1 MSVRID
7 LSGVLGKIDAMKK
20 MAIRAA
26 TSQAFDDI
34 SMYVPLAEGALMGSA
49 EAGFEPETGHIEW
62 NTPYAH
68 YLYEGVVYGPNIP
81 IYKGGVLMGFYSPP
95 RKRPMGRPLRISKAH
110 HARATKKWT
119 EAAKRD
125 NLEHWRRAAEKAMG
139 GHT

>member
-26 TSQAFDDI
+26 TAQANIDI
-34 SMYVPLAEGALMGSA
+34 FGYVP
-49 EAGFEPETGHIEW
+49 FEYGNLSQIAQDSCDPETGRIEW
-62 NTPYAH
+62 TMPYAR
-68 YLYEGVVYGPNIP
+68 VVWYGTR
-81 IYKGGVLMGFYSPP
+81 KGRAL
-95 RKRPMGRPLRISKAH
+95 KISKIH
-110 HARATKKWT
+110 HAKATKKWT

-125 NLEHWRRAAEKAMG
+125 NLERWRRAAEKAMG

>member
-26 TSQAFDDI
+26 TNQALIDTNP
-34 SMYVPLAEGALMGSA
+34 YVPFDTGALMGTSMSNSII
-49 EAGFEPETGHIEW
+49 EEGHIEW
-62 NTPYAH
+62 VTPYARV
-68 YLYEGVVYGPNIP
+68 LWTGTR
-81 IYKGGVLMGFYSPP
+81 KGRAL
-95 RKRPMGRPLRISKAH
+95 KINKIH
-110 HARATKKWT
+110 HAKATKKWT